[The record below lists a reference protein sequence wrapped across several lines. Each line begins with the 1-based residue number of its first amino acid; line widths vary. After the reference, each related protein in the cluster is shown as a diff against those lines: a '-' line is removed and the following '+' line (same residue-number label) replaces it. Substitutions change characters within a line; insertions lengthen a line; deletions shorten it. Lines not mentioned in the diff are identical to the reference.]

1 MPGEDPQGLPGQRPA
16 CTKALRWEWAGE
28 VGEQEGGGWGWTV
41 AVGSGMHGEGPGLY
55 SDGETQTEKDE
66 GIRARDWE
74 QDGEMG
80 PQRLT
85 PFSRYQMML
94 SASA

>member
-1 MPGEDPQGLPGQRPA
+1 
-16 CTKALRWEWAGE
+16 
-28 VGEQEGGGWGWTV
+28 
-41 AVGSGMHGEGPGLY
+41 MHGEGPGLY